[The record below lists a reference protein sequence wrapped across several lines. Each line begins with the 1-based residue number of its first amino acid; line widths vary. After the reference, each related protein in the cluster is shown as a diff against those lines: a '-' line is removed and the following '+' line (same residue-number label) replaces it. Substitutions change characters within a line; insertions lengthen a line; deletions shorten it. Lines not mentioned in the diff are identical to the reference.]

1 MNTSDQIL
9 IAQSKQGDR
18 DAISELFQRH
28 YAPALSVARRI
39 LRRPEDAQDA
49 VQAAFMMAFRRL
61 ERFLGDASFK
71 TWITRITVNCCL
83 LQLRERRNRVT
94 WVQLES
100 RNGEQGPDLLDSG
113 KPTPEKSAWHSEV
126 ASAFAAAV
134 AQLPNHL
141 QLPYTMFAIHE
152 LSLQDVASSLG
163 LSLSATKSRVYRA
176 RAGMRASLQ
185 PVWIGRRGK

>member
-1 MNTSDQIL
+1 MNTSNQIL

-18 DAISELFQRH
+18 DAISELFERH

-39 LRRPEDAQDA
+39 LRRPEDAQDS

-83 LQLRERRNRVT
+83 PQLRERRNRVT
-94 WVQLES
+94 WAQLES